1 MKAMGIPYIL
11 VKYLQSIPPYQ
22 YIQRHICILLS
33 LQEGPASQMVPHNSD
48 YATSCSN
55 KAIST
60 RHFECAQITMTAR
73 PIHH

>member
-1 MKAMGIPYIL
+1 MKAMGIPSTL
-11 VKYLQSIPPYQ
+11 VKYLQSITPYQ
-22 YIQRHICILLS
+22 YIQRHICILF
-33 LQEGPASQMVPHNSD
+33 EEEPASQMVPHNSD
-48 YATSCSN
+48 YTTSSSN